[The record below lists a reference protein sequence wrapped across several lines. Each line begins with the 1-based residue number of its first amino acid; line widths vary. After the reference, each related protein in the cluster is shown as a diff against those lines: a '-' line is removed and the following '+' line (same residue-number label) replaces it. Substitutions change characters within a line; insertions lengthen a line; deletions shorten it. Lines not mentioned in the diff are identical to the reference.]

1 MPKMKIV
8 VLPNLD
14 SILYGYSIIH
24 KKKNQFFIGSH
35 LNSLSQ
41 CPENMIEQVK
51 KQWEEGIKNEN

>member
-1 MPKMKIV
+1 MAKMKIV
-8 VLPNLD
+8 VLPNLE

-51 KQWEEGIKNEN
+51 KQWEESYGN

>member
-41 CPENMIEQVK
+41 CPENMIERVK
-51 KQWEEGIKNEN
+51 KQWEESYGI

>member
-1 MPKMKIV
+1 MSKMKIV
-8 VLPNLD
+8 ILPNLD

-35 LNSLSQ
+35 LNNLSQ

-51 KQWEEGIKNEN
+51 KQWEESYGI

>member
-1 MPKMKIV
+1 
-8 VLPNLD
+8 LSNLD

-35 LNSLSQ
+35 LNNLSQ

>member
-1 MPKMKIV
+1 MSKMKIV

-35 LNSLSQ
+35 LNSLLQ

>member
-51 KQWEEGIKNEN
+51 KQWEESYGI

>member
-8 VLPNLD
+8 VLSNLE

-24 KKKNQFFIGSH
+24 KKNNQFFIGSH

-41 CPENMIEQVK
+41 CPENKVEQVK
-51 KQWEEGIKNEN
+51 KQWEVSYGR

>member
-8 VLPNLD
+8 VLPNLE

-41 CPENMIEQVK
+41 CPEKMLEQVK
-51 KQWEEGIKNEN
+51 KQWEDGIKNEN

>member
-35 LNSLSQ
+35 LNNLSQ
-41 CPENMIEQVK
+41 CSENMIEQVK
-51 KQWEEGIKNEN
+51 KQWEESYGI